1 MIGGYENPD
10 QSLPSGEGDFL
21 FETNDPRRIEDRDMR
36 ECPPLT
42 EEGKAVIEMFW
53 PE

>member
-1 MIGGYENPD
+1 MLGW
-10 QSLPSGEGDFL
+10 
-21 FETNDPRRIEDRDMR
+21 IEDRDMR